1 MFILASGSPRRRELL
16 QQIGAEFRVEVS
28 ESEELLQA
36 VSPGEL
42 VRLNAVAKAEAV
54 ALRHPGE
61 AVLGAD
67 TVVALEGRIYGKP
80 KDAAEACAMLAALS
94 GRRHE
99 VLTGIAW
106 ACGGRTL
113 SEAVS
118 TQVQVA
124 ELTAEEISRYVAT
137 GEPLDKAGAY
147 AVQGGA
153 AVFIEGIQGS
163 YSNVVG
169 LPLYRT
175 ALLAKKAG
183 VDLYGKGGSSEAGS
197 THGQGSAGGGAP
209 A

>member
-16 QQIGAEFRVEVS
+16 QQIGALFRVEVS
-28 ESEELLQA
+28 EAEELSQA
-36 VSPGEL
+36 ESPAEL
-42 VRLNAVAKAEAV
+42 VRLNAAAKAEAV
-54 ALRHPGE
+54 AREHPGE

-67 TVVALEGRIYGKP
+67 TVVALEGKIYGKP
-80 KDAAEACAMLAALS
+80 RDAAEACSMLAALS

-99 VLTGIAW
+99 VLTGIVW
-106 ACGGRTL
+106 VSGGQTF

-118 TQVQVA
+118 TQVQFG
-124 ELTAEEISRYVAT
+124 ELTAEEIGRYVAT

-147 AVQGGA
+147 ALQGGA
-153 AVFIEGIQGS
+153 AVFIEGIEGS

-183 VDLYGKGGSSEAGS
+183 VDLYGKGSSK
-197 THGQGSAGGGAP
+197 
-209 A
+209 

>member
-16 QQIGAEFRVEVS
+16 QQIGALFRVEVS
-28 ESEELLQA
+28 EAEELSQA
-36 VSPGEL
+36 ESPAEL
-42 VRLNAVAKAEAV
+42 VRLNAAAKAKAV
-54 ALRHPGE
+54 AREHPGE

-67 TVVALEGRIYGKP
+67 TVVALEGKIYGKP
-80 KDAAEACAMLAALS
+80 RDAAEARSMLASLS

-106 ACGGRTL
+106 VSGGQTF

-118 TQVQVA
+118 TQVQFG

-147 AVQGGA
+147 ALQGGA
-153 AVFIEGIQGS
+153 AVFIEGIEGS

-183 VDLYGKGGSSEAGS
+183 VDLYGKGSSK
-197 THGQGSAGGGAP
+197 
-209 A
+209 

>member
-16 QQIGAEFRVEVS
+16 QQIGALFRVEVS
-28 ESEELLQA
+28 EAEELSQA
-36 VSPGEL
+36 ESPAEL
-42 VRLNAVAKAEAV
+42 VRLNAAAKAKAV
-54 ALRHPGE
+54 AREHPGE

-67 TVVALEGRIYGKP
+67 TVVALEGKIYGKP
-80 KDAAEACAMLAALS
+80 RDAAEACSMLAALS

-106 ACGGRTL
+106 VSGGQTF

-118 TQVQVA
+118 TQVQFG

-147 AVQGGA
+147 ALQGGA
-153 AVFIEGIQGS
+153 AVFIEGIEGS

-183 VDLYGKGGSSEAGS
+183 VDLYGKGSSK
-197 THGQGSAGGGAP
+197 
-209 A
+209 

>member
-16 QQIGAEFRVEVS
+16 QQIGALFRVEVS
-28 ESEELLQA
+28 EAEELSQA
-36 VSPGEL
+36 ESPAEL
-42 VRLNAVAKAEAV
+42 VRLNAAAKAEAV
-54 ALRHPGE
+54 AREHPGE

-67 TVVALEGRIYGKP
+67 TVVALEGKIYGKP
-80 KDAAEACAMLAALS
+80 RDAAEACSMLAALS

-106 ACGGRTL
+106 VSGGQTF

-118 TQVQVA
+118 TQVQFG

-147 AVQGGA
+147 ALQGGA
-153 AVFIEGIQGS
+153 AVFIEGIEGS

-183 VDLYGKGGSSEAGS
+183 VDLYGKGSSK
-197 THGQGSAGGGAP
+197 
-209 A
+209 

>member
-16 QQIGAEFRVEVS
+16 QQIGAVFRVEVS
-28 ESEELLQA
+28 EAEELSQA
-36 VSPGEL
+36 DSPAEL
-42 VRLNAVAKAEAV
+42 VRLNAAAKAEAV
-54 ALRHPGE
+54 AREHPGE

-67 TVVALEGRIYGKP
+67 TVVALEGEIYGKP
-80 KDAAEACAMLAALS
+80 RDAAEARAMLAALA

-106 ACGGRTL
+106 VSGGQTF

-118 TQVQVA
+118 TQVQFG
-124 ELTAEEISRYVAT
+124 EMTDSEISRYVAT

-147 AVQGGA
+147 ALQGGA
-153 AVFIEGIQGS
+153 AVFIEGIEGS

-169 LPLYRT
+169 LPLHHT

-183 VDLYGKGGSSEAGS
+183 VDLYGTGSSK
-197 THGQGSAGGGAP
+197 
-209 A
+209 

>member
-16 QQIGAEFRVEVS
+16 QQIGALFRVEVS
-28 ESEELLQA
+28 EAEELSQA
-36 VSPGEL
+36 ESPAEL
-42 VRLNAVAKAEAV
+42 VRLNAAAKAEAV
-54 ALRHPGE
+54 AREHPGE

-67 TVVALEGRIYGKP
+67 TVVALEGKIYGKP
-80 KDAAEACAMLAALS
+80 RDAAEACSMLAALS

-99 VLTGIAW
+99 VLTGIALVS
-106 ACGGRTL
+106 GGQTF

-118 TQVQVA
+118 TQVQFG

-147 AVQGGA
+147 ALQGGA
-153 AVFIEGIQGS
+153 AVFIEGIEGS

-183 VDLYGKGGSSEAGS
+183 VDLYGKGSSK
-197 THGQGSAGGGAP
+197 
-209 A
+209 

>member
-16 QQIGAEFRVEVS
+16 QQIGAVFRVEVS
-28 ESEELLQA
+28 EAEELSQA
-36 VSPGEL
+36 DSPAEL
-42 VRLNAVAKAEAV
+42 VRLNAAAKAEAV
-54 ALRHPGE
+54 AREHPGE

-67 TVVALEGRIYGKP
+67 TVVALEGKIYGKP
-80 KDAAEACAMLAALS
+80 RDAAEARAMLAALA

-106 ACGGRTL
+106 VSGGQTF

-118 TQVQVA
+118 TQVQFG
-124 ELTAEEISRYVAT
+124 EMTDSEISRYVAT

-147 AVQGGA
+147 ALQGGA
-153 AVFIEGIQGS
+153 AVFIEGIEGS

-169 LPLYRT
+169 LPLHHT

-183 VDLYGKGGSSEAGS
+183 VDLYGTGSSK
-197 THGQGSAGGGAP
+197 
-209 A
+209 

>member
-16 QQIGAEFRVEVS
+16 QQIGTLFRVEVS
-28 ESEELLQA
+28 EAEELSQA
-36 VSPGEL
+36 ESPAEL
-42 VRLNAVAKAEAV
+42 VRLNAAAKAEAV
-54 ALRHPGE
+54 AREHPGE

-67 TVVALEGRIYGKP
+67 TVVALAGKIYGKP
-80 KDAAEACAMLAALS
+80 RDAAEACSMLAALS

-106 ACGGRTL
+106 VSGGQTF

-118 TQVQVA
+118 TQVQFG

-147 AVQGGA
+147 ALQGGA
-153 AVFIEGIQGS
+153 AVFIEGIEGS

-183 VDLYGKGGSSEAGS
+183 VDLYGKGSSK
-197 THGQGSAGGGAP
+197 
-209 A
+209 

>member
-16 QQIGAEFRVEVS
+16 QQIGALFRVEVS
-28 ESEELLQA
+28 EAEELSQA
-36 VSPGEL
+36 ESPAEL
-42 VRLNAVAKAEAV
+42 VRLNAAAKAEAV
-54 ALRHPGE
+54 AREHPGE

-67 TVVALEGRIYGKP
+67 TVVALEGKIYGKP
-80 KDAAEACAMLAALS
+80 RDAAEACSMLAALS

-106 ACGGRTL
+106 VSGGQTF

-118 TQVQVA
+118 TQVQFG

-147 AVQGGA
+147 ALQGGA
-153 AVFIEGIQGS
+153 AVFIEGIEGS

-183 VDLYGKGGSSEAGS
+183 GDLYGKGSSK
-197 THGQGSAGGGAP
+197 
-209 A
+209 

>member
-16 QQIGAEFRVEVS
+16 QQIGALFRVEVS
-28 ESEELLQA
+28 EAEELSQA
-36 VSPGEL
+36 ESPAEL
-42 VRLNAVAKAEAV
+42 VRLNAAAKAEAV
-54 ALRHPGE
+54 AREHPGE

-67 TVVALEGRIYGKP
+67 TVVALEGKIYGKP
-80 KDAAEACAMLAALS
+80 RDAAEACSMLAALS

-106 ACGGRTL
+106 VSGGQTF

-118 TQVQVA
+118 TQVQFG

-147 AVQGGA
+147 ALQGGA
-153 AVFIEGIQGS
+153 AVFIEGIEGS

-183 VDLYGKGGSSEAGS
+183 VDMYGKGSSK
-197 THGQGSAGGGAP
+197 
-209 A
+209 